1 MNYQL
6 YKESLQELIM
16 FIEVFKGFLGTQ
28 ISQIIM

>member
-6 YKESLQELIM
+6 YEESLKELIM
-16 FIEVFKGFLGTQ
+16 FIVVLKCLLAIQ

>member
-6 YKESLQELIM
+6 YEESLKELIM
-16 FIEVFKGFLGTQ
+16 FIVVLKGFLGTQ

>member
-16 FIEVFKGFLGTQ
+16 FIVVLKRLLGIQ

>member
-6 YKESLQELIM
+6 YKESLQEFIM
-16 FIEVFKGFLGTQ
+16 VIVVLKCLLGIQ